1 MSPAQTRTSARV
13 AGGRGR
19 GGLLVLLATVL
30 LAGLALWRV
39 RLGADL
45 GDGTHVVAQAMRMAQ
60 GDQPLTDEMN
70 LQALGSL
77 AAVPFTWVWLQLVGT
92 EAIVLA
98 SRVFYV
104 ALALAV
110 GTVAYRALRTR
121 LPRSA
126 AFAAVVLM
134 LLPTPYNL
142 LVTSYNTL
150 PVLMLGLA
158 ASAGFAA
165 LTTRSSGWAACAGVA
180 LAVSVLSHPVSLP
193 AAAVLGLS
201 LLLLGRGGPV
211 VRGLLVGGGAA
222 SLLVL
227 LALAT
232 GPGIGAV
239 LETVRY
245 TTDYQA
251 SRPEPFARLAQAT
264 SRYLDG
270 VVAWRHLP
278 ALVLALVALVP
289 RLPWRVRA
297 VAALGVPVVIAVAA
311 WVAAPAQAVGGEP
324 FGLYSGTFAMLVLTF
339 LVGPVALWAH
349 RVGDRDLRMLL
360 LLTAPTALLGAMSFA
375 MATSASVRWGA
386 PVPPLL
392 PLLGAVG
399 AGLVLWAGR
408 HGTRLLAVTAAAA
421 LVGSLLAV
429 HPLRSFRDG
438 MPGTLN
444 HPVAAGP
451 MAGLRASDHHAARD
465 CELRRLLT
473 TWVGPGDGV
482 FFYGAPGGYA
492 YTEGRMQTN
501 LIWIGTFGQANAQ
514 TVRWW
519 QGSGRLPD
527 VAVVDQA
534 QVRAAGGWEA
544 LVADDPIAAYLQ
556 EHYHLHADAPSGQ
569 GDAFVFRATEAD
581 RPAPADGAPPGC
593 AEDASVRH

>member
-1 MSPAQTRTSARV
+1 M
-13 AGGRGR
+13 
-19 GGLLVLLATVL
+19 LLATVL
-30 LAGLALWRV
+30 LVGLALWRV
-39 RLGADL
+39 RLGVDL

-77 AAVPFTWVWLQLVGT
+77 AAVPFTWVWLQLVGN

-121 LPRSA
+121 LPRA
-126 AFAAVVLM
+126 AGFAAVVLM

-142 LVTSYNTL
+142 LVTSYNTM

-158 ASAGFAA
+158 ACAGFAA
-165 LTTRSSGWAACAGVA
+165 LTSRSAGWAACSGVA

-201 LLLLGRGGPV
+201 VLLLARGGPV
-211 VRGLLVGGGAA
+211 VRGLLVGGGTA
-222 SLLVL
+222 SVVVL
-227 LALAT
+227 LALT
-232 GPGIGAV
+232 VGPGIGAL

-251 SRPEPFARLAQAT
+251 SRPEPLARLGR
-264 SRYLDG
+264 SSGRYLDG
-270 VVAWRHLP
+270 VVEWRHLP
-278 ALVLALVALVP
+278 ALILAVVALVP
-289 RLPWRVRA
+289 RVPWRGRA
-297 VAALGVPVVIAVAA
+297 AAALGIPVVLAVATW
-311 WVAAPAQAVGGEP
+311 WVAPAQAASGEP
-324 FGLYSGTFAMLVLTF
+324 FGLYSGTFAMLLVTF
-339 LVGPVALWAH
+339 LVGPVAVWAH

-360 LLTAPTALLGAMSFA
+360 LLTAPTALLGTVAFA
-375 MATSASVRWGA
+375 MATSASIRWGA

-408 HGTRLLAVTAAAA
+408 HGTRVLAVVAAAA

-438 MPGTLN
+438 VPGTMSN
-444 HPVAAGP
+444 PVAAGP
-451 MAGLRASDHHAARD
+451 MAGLQAGGHHAARD
-465 CELRRLLT
+465 CELRHLVE

-482 FFYGAPGGYA
+482 FIYSIPGGYA
-492 YTEGRMQTN
+492 YTEARMQTN
-501 LIWIGTFGQANAQ
+501 LIWLGTFGQANEQ

-519 QGSGRLPD
+519 QETGRVPD
-527 VAVVDQA
+527 VAIVDHPQI
-534 QVRAAGGWEA
+534 RRIGGWEA
-544 LVADDPIAAYLQ
+544 LVADDPVAAYLQ
-556 EHYHLHADAPSGQ
+556 EHYHLHAEAPSGQ
-569 GDAFVFRATEAD
+569 GDAYVFRATEA
-581 RPAPADGAPPGC
+581 APAGVGTAPAWSCPSS
-593 AEDASVRH
+593 D